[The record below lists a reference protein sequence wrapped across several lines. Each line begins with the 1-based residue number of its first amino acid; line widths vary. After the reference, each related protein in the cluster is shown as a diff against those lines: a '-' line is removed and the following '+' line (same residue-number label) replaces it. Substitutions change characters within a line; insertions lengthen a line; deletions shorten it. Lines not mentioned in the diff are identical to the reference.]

1 MTRKEKKLYE
11 QMRQYQPPEVETEK
25 YCEMQKK
32 AQEEIAKEK
41 ILPRLHLFERIWIQ
55 AEYLSIWFWITE
67 GILLV
72 AGIVL
77 TQTADKESYIT
88 FGYVLSPLLAM
99 IGFPAVLKSFSN
111 GVGELEQSCRYN
123 LREIF
128 GMRIL
133 LTGVTEAVVLVI
145 VLGIGELKE
154 GSMMESVLKVF
165 VPFLFSTAVY
175 FWIIRHVSTKAVYS
189 ILAGAAVM
197 LCIGCMQLKTFC
209 EMHPEILWIQKEN
222 VLSLAFLGAL
232 FLTVAG
238 ARQYL
243 QFIGKKKKGWDEL
256 WNFN

>member
-32 AQEEIAKEK
+32 AQAENRKREK
-41 ILPRLHLFERIWIQ
+41 FYHGRLHLFERIWIQ

-111 GVGELEQSCRYN
+111 GVWG
-123 LREIF
+123 
-128 GMRIL
+128 
-133 LTGVTEAVVLVI
+133 TGT
-145 VLGIGELKE
+145 
-154 GSMMESVLKVF
+154 
-165 VPFLFSTAVY
+165 
-175 FWIIRHVSTKAVYS
+175 
-189 ILAGAAVM
+189 
-197 LCIGCMQLKTFC
+197 
-209 EMHPEILWIQKEN
+209 
-222 VLSLAFLGAL
+222 VLSL
-232 FLTVAG
+232 
-238 ARQYL
+238 
-243 QFIGKKKKGWDEL
+243 
-256 WNFN
+256 

>member
-1 MTRKEKKLYE
+1 M
-11 QMRQYQPPEVETEK
+11 
-25 YCEMQKK
+25 
-32 AQEEIAKEK
+32 
-41 ILPRLHLFERIWIQ
+41 
-55 AEYLSIWFWITE
+55 
-67 GILLV
+67 

-99 IGFPAVLKSFSN
+99 IGFPAILKSFSN

-123 LREIF
+123 LREIL

-133 LTGVTEAVVLVI
+133 LTVVTEAVVLVI

-232 FLTVAG
+232 FLTVIG

-256 WNFN
+256 WSFN